1 MSPQR
6 TAIRISKKSRVRAI
20 REMRNADSTFY
31 HLSSG
36 ETIEKTRGRFN
47 LLQNYTDSTNTFVV
61 IEFYLPKPADA
72 KLILMDSDLKDSMYL
87 INKELK
93 AGRHILKTQIRNVE
107 LLSQKYY
114 YKLEA
119 YGVADTKRMS
129 YTYKAVDSL

>member
-1 MSPQR
+1 MNPQR
-6 TAIRISKKSRVRAI
+6 TAIRISKKSRVRAN
-20 REMRNADSTFY
+20 REMRNADSIFY

-61 IEFYLPKPADA
+61 IEFYLPKPGEA
-72 KLILMDSDLKDSMYL
+72 KLILMDSDLMDSMYL

-93 AGRHILKTQIRNVE
+93 AGRHILKTEIRNVE

-119 YGVADTKRMS
+119 YGVADTKQMH
-129 YTYKAVDSL
+129 YTYRAIKN